1 MKRLLLFC
9 LLLNGFFT
17 ATSQV
22 GINTT
27 EPDPSS
33 ALDIQ
38 STESGILIPR
48 MTQAQRDA
56 IASPAI
62 GLMIYQTDNTPG
74 FYYFEGSWKPFGGES
89 HWTASGDNIYN
100 ANDGNVRCR
109 NCNPYNNA
117 AYSWRNNS
125 SYFK

>member
-48 MTQAQRDA
+48 MTQVQRDA
-56 IASPAI
+56 IANPAT

-74 FYYFEGSWKPFGGES
+74 FYYYEGS
-89 HWTASGDNIYN
+89 
-100 ANDGNVRCR
+100 
-109 NCNPYNNA
+109 
-117 AYSWRNNS
+117 
-125 SYFK
+125 